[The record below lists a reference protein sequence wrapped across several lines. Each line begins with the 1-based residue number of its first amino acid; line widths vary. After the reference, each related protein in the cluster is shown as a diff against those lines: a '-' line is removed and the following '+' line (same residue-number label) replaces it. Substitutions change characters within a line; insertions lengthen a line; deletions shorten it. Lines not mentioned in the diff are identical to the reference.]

1 MARATTPA
9 APTESGLELVWTRAV
24 HSLSSRAISVFPDV
38 FPDLHRSSIVHFDA
52 SCPSPAA

>member
-24 HSLSSRAISVFPDV
+24 HSLSSRAISVFPD
-38 FPDLHRSSIVHFDA
+38 LNRSSIVHFDA